1 MDKIEAMNIFL
12 RFMRSFAANKIPVFF
27 GIFLMVASARAQ
39 QAGGIRGTVQ
49 DKEFDAPLAAAQV
62 VIAETGGKTTV
73 SDQGSFVFG
82 EVPPGKYTLVFSKD
96 GYTRQVAADVVVAPG
111 QMTDVNASMS
121 GEFTEMDE
129 FVVQDLAIGG
139 GTEAGLLNLRIES
152 PAMMDSVSSDLMS
165 RAGAGD
171 AASALRL
178 VTGAT
183 VQDGKYAVV
192 RGLPDRYVNSQMNS
206 VRLPT
211 ADADKRA
218 VQLDQFP
225 SEMVESVQVSKTF
238 TPDQQGDASGGAVN
252 VVLKGIPDESVLKF
266 SMGTEYNTQTTGN
279 DDFLTYKGGGVNTWG
294 QDDGGRELPIESSD
308 ALFSY
313 SSSKKAQH
321 RAQTEL
327 FSDTMGVSRGSAPV
341 NYNWNVTAAN
351 KHELNNG
358 LKIGALG
365 SFYYKHDSSFYDKG
379 RNDKYY
385 GTSTPLEANEF
396 QPVVGRNGTAL
407 YDVTKG
413 TEEVQWGGLG
423 AVGVEAEDHKVTLLY
438 MQTQAAEDTATL
450 MEDTRGYDEWKGTGK
465 PDYVDLENYIRS
477 EALKYTER
485 TTSTL
490 QLRGQHT
497 LAFPEFGLQD
507 FWVFKRPEIDWTVAK
522 SDSTLWEPDKR
533 LFLTVYDHDTDQQ
546 LAAGSEN
553 GNAYRSWKE
562 ITEASDQ
569 YFLNAKVPFEQWSGD
584 EGYFKSGLFND
595 AVNRTY
601 EQDSFKYDRGS
612 PSWPGSWDE
621 YWSEVYTDDT
631 NRVVLA
637 SSTDIDYKGK
647 QDIKAFYYMADI
659 PLWSQLNVIGGM
671 RHEFTGLEIK
681 NTFSGGKTKRRII
694 TEDPATGAPRWEE
707 VTAAELPGK
716 ADVSLEQDDVLPSL
730 GLVFKPVKPL
740 TFRGAVSRTV
750 ARPTFKELSPLEQME
765 YLGADTFVGNPDL
778 KMSSVKNYDLRGEY
792 IPVEGSLFAMSWF
805 RKDIK
810 DPIEYYQAYN
820 ASYFTRPAN
829 YPEGWLEGIELEARQ
844 ELGRLWSSIDGF
856 SVGANATFIKS
867 EVTMLESHR
876 GVGGGPK
883 LPETRDMLN
892 APEHLYNFNFMYDN
906 KDWGTQAGLFYTVTG
921 DTLVSG
927 GSMFGT
933 YNPSVYSKEYGTL
946 TFSLSQKI
954 GKNWKVS
961 FKAKNLLD
969 PQIQEVYRADQLT
982 GPAGTIA
989 EIPGEALK
997 TSYKKGMDFSI
1008 SLSCEF

>member
-1 MDKIEAMNIFL
+1 
-12 RFMRSFAANKIPVFF
+12 
-27 GIFLMVASARAQ
+27 
-39 QAGGIRGTVQ
+39 
-49 DKEFDAPLAAAQV
+49 
-62 VIAETGGKTTV
+62 
-73 SDQGSFVFG
+73 
-82 EVPPGKYTLVFSKD
+82 VPPGKYTLVFSKD
-96 GYTRQVAADVVVAPG
+96 GYTRQAAANVVVAPG
-111 QMTDVNASMS
+111 QMTDANASLS

-129 FVVQDLAIGG
+129 FVVQDLAVGG
-139 GTEAGLLNLRIES
+139 NSEAGLLNLRMES
-152 PAMMDSVSSDLMS
+152 PAMMDSISSDLMS

-225 SEMVESVQVSKTF
+225 AEMVESVQVSKTF

-252 VVLKGIPDESVLKF
+252 VILKGIPDKRVLKF
-266 SMGTEYNTQTTGN
+266 SFGTEYNTQTTGN
-279 DDFLTYKGGGVNTWG
+279 DDFLTYKGGGVDTWG
-294 QDDGGRELPIESSD
+294 QDDGGRKLPIESSD
-308 ALFSY
+308 ALYSY

-327 FSDTMGVSRGSAPV
+327 FSDTMGVSRGPAPV

-358 LKIGALG
+358 LKIGGLG
-365 SFYYKHDSSFYDKG
+365 SFYYKRDSSFYDEG

-385 GTSTPLEANEF
+385 GTVNPVGANEF
-396 QPVVGRNGTAL
+396 LPVKGGNGTAL

-438 MQTQAAEDTATL
+438 MQTQAAEDTTTL
-450 MEDTRGYDEWKGTGK
+450 LEDTRGYDQWRVSRPE
-465 PDYVDLENYIRS
+465 YADLETYIRS

-497 LAFPEFGLQD
+497 LAVPEFGAQD
-507 FWVFKRPEIDWTVAK
+507 FWIFKRPEVDWTVAR

-533 LFLTVYDHDTDQQ
+533 LFLSLYYPDTGIHR
-546 LAAGSEN
+546 AGGSDS
-553 GNAYRSWKE
+553 GYAHRSWKE
-562 ITEASDQ
+562 IIEESDQ
-569 YFLNAKVPFEQWSGD
+569 YFLNAKIPFEQWSGD

-612 PSWPGSWDE
+612 TWRPGSWDE
-621 YWSEVYTDDT
+621 YWSEGYTDDT

-637 SSTDIDYKGK
+637 SSADIDYKGT
-647 QDIKAFYYMADI
+647 QEITAFYYMADL
-659 PLWSQLNVIGGM
+659 PLCSRLNLIGGR

-681 NTFSGGKTKRRII
+681 NTFSGGTPKRRII
-694 TEDPATGAPRWEE
+694 VEEADGSHNWKE
-707 VTAAELPGK
+707 VTSATLPEY

-778 KMSSVKNYDLRGEY
+778 TMSSVKNYDLRAEY
-792 IPVEGSLFAMSWF
+792 IPVEGSLLAASWF

-820 ASYFTRPAN
+820 SSFFTRPAN

-844 ELGRLWSSIDGF
+844 ELDRLWSPLEGF
-856 SVGANATFIKS
+856 SVGANATFIES
-867 EVTMLESHR
+867 EVTMQESHR
-876 GVGGGPK
+876 GVGGGAQ

-927 GSMFGT
+927 GSMIGT

-969 PQIQEVYRADQLT
+969 PEIQEVYRADQLT
-982 GPAGTIA
+982 GPSGII
-989 EIPGEALK
+989 EKIPGEVVK

>member
-1 MDKIEAMNIFL
+1 MVQKTFAFIRVHSRFQFRFLCLFVAIIFSSTQG
-12 RFMRSFAANKIPVFF
+12 F
-27 GIFLMVASARAQ
+27 AQ
-39 QAGGIRGTVQ
+39 QAGSIRGTVC
-49 DKEFDAPLAAAQV
+49 DREDDTPLSAAQV
-62 VIAETGGKTTV
+62 LIAETGAKVTA
-73 SDQGSFVFG
+73 SEEGSFVFG
-82 EVPPGKYTLVFSKD
+82 QVTPGKYTLVFSKD
-96 GYTRQVAADVVVAPG
+96 GYTRQVTADVMVEPG
-111 QMTDVNASMS
+111 RMTDANATMI
-121 GEFTEMDE
+121 GEYTEMDE
-129 FVVQDLAIGG
+129 FVVQKVETGG
-139 GTEAGLLNLRIES
+139 GTEEGLLNLRMES
-152 PAMMDSVSSDLMS
+152 PALMDSVSSDLMS

-192 RGLPDRYVNSQMNS
+192 RGLPDRYVNSQMNN

-225 SEMVESVQVSKTF
+225 AEMVESVQVSKTF

-252 VVLKGIPDESVLKF
+252 VILKGIPDKSVLKF

-294 QDDGGRELPIESSD
+294 QDDGGRSLPIESSD
-308 ALFSY
+308 ALYSY

-327 FSDTMGVSRGSAPV
+327 FSDTMGVSRGPAPV
-341 NYNWNVTAAN
+341 NYNWALTAAN

-358 LKIGALG
+358 LKIGGLG
-365 SFYYKHDSSFYDKG
+365 SFYYKRDSSFYDEG

-385 GTSTPLEANEF
+385 GTVSPSGANEF
-396 QPVVGRNGTAL
+396 LPVAVRNGTAL

-423 AVGVEAEDHKVTLLY
+423 AVGVEVEDHKVTLLY

-450 MEDTRGYDEWKGTGK
+450 LEDTRGYDQWRVKN
-465 PDYVDLENYIRS
+465 PDYADLENYIRS
-477 EALKYTER
+477 EALKYAER
-485 TTSTL
+485 STSTL
-490 QLRGQHT
+490 QLRGEHT
-497 LAFPEFGLQD
+497 LAVPEFGIQD
-507 FWVFKRPEIDWTVAK
+507 FWLFKRPEIDWTVAR

-533 LFLTVYDHDTDQQ
+533 LLWTVYNNIDGQQ
-546 LAAGSEN
+546 VNAASES
-553 GNAYRSWKE
+553 GNAHRSWKE

-569 YFLNAKVPFEQWSGD
+569 YFLNAKIPFEQWSGD

-601 EQDSFKYDRGS
+601 EQDSFKYERGS
-612 PSWPGSWDE
+612 TWWPGSWDE

-637 SSTDIDYKGK
+637 SSADIDYTGT
-647 QDIKAFYYMADI
+647 QEINAFYYMMDL
-659 PLWSQLNVIGGM
+659 PLCSQLNLTGGR
-671 RHEFTGLEIK
+671 RHEFTGMEIK
-681 NTFSGGKTKRRII
+681 NTFSGGTTKRRIVV
-694 TEDPATGAPRWEE
+694 EQANGSHLWKE
-707 VTAAELPGK
+707 VTAAELPEY
-716 ADVSLEQDDVLPSL
+716 ADVSLEQEDVLPSL

-740 TFRGAVSRTV
+740 TFRGAVSRTM

-778 KMSSVKNYDLRGEY
+778 QMSSVKNYDLRAEY
-792 IPVEGSLFAMSWF
+792 IPVEGSLLAASWF

-820 ASYFTRPAN
+820 TSYFTRPAN

-844 ELGRLWSSIDGF
+844 ELGRLWSPMEGF
-856 SVGANATFIKS
+856 SIGANATVIES
-867 EVTMLESHR
+867 EVTMRESHR
-876 GVGGGPK
+876 GTPGGVQ

-906 KDWGTQAGLFYTVTG
+906 KDWGTQAGLFYTVIG

-927 GSMFGT
+927 GSMIGA
-933 YNPSVYSKEYGTL
+933 YNPSVYAKGYGTL

-982 GPAGTIA
+982 GPSGII
-989 EIPGEALK
+989 EKIPGEAVK
-997 TSYKKGMDFSI
+997 TSYTKGIEYSI
-1008 SLSCEF
+1008 SASYEF